1 VADTDPDDAAQR
13 EDRLLLDVDRIRRR
27 RVELRLSQ
35 RTVAAAIGT
44 ASGVVV
50 GIERGTNHRD
60 LTIAQL
66 ARLADTLGLDVVDLF
81 ATPAPA
87 ADTTKADAAPD
98 AGGDDAAVVGAMVE
112 LAGILTPITALAEA
126 AGWTLQ
132 RANDALDV
140 LEERLR
146 SSGLRLHRQ
155 PGKVAI
161 VRAVIGE
168 DTDRIRTLVRTHL
181 NRDGVSA
188 TEARMLRRIAAGTTP
203 QNPSNPE
210 AVALGVLANA
220 GLIETADGGTGKA
233 PVWVLA
239 DDVRHSLLLT
249 P

>member
-1 VADTDPDDAAQR
+1 VDTAAP
-13 EDRLLLDVDRIRRR
+13 LLDVDRIRRR

-44 ASGVVV
+44 ASGVVD

-60 LTIAQL
+60 LTVAQL
-66 ARLADTLGLDVVDLF
+66 ARLADALGLDVVDLF
-81 ATPAPA
+81 ATPP
-87 ADTTKADAAPD
+87 P
-98 AGGDDAAVVGAMVE
+98 GGDSDSGSGSGSDDAAVLGAMVE
-112 LAGILTPITALAEA
+112 LAGILTPVTALAEA

-132 RANDALDV
+132 RTNDALDV
-140 LEERLR
+140 LEGRL
-146 SSGLRLHRQ
+146 GATGQRLHRQ

-161 VRAVIGE
+161 VRAVIGD
-168 DTDRIRTLVRTHL
+168 DTDRIQTLVRSHL

-220 GLIETADGGTGKA
+220 GLIKTTNPGGNKA
-233 PVWVLA
+233 PVWALA
-239 DDVRHSLLLT
+239 EDVRHSLLLDT
-249 P
+249 

>member
-1 VADTDPDDAAQR
+1 VDSPAP
-13 EDRLLLDVDRIRRR
+13 LLDTDRIRRR

-44 ASGVVV
+44 AAGVVV

-60 LTIAQL
+60 LTVAQL

-81 ATPAPA
+81 TTPP
-87 ADTTKADAAPD
+87 PD
-98 AGGDDAAVVGAMVE
+98 DDGDSDDAAVLGAMVE
-112 LAGILTPITALAEA
+112 LAGILTPVTALAEA
-126 AGWTLQ
+126 AGWTMQ
-132 RANDALDV
+132 RTNDALDV
-140 LEERLR
+140 LETRLAAA
-146 SSGLRLHRQ
+146 GLRLHRQ

-161 VRAVIGE
+161 VRAVIGD
-168 DTDRIRTLVRTHL
+168 DTDRVKTLVRTHL
-181 NRDGVSA
+181 SRDGVSA

-233 PVWVLA
+233 PMWVLA
-239 DDVRHSLLLT
+239 DDVRHSLLLDT
-249 P
+249 

>member
-1 VADTDPDDAAQR
+1 VDSNAP
-13 EDRLLLDVDRIRRR
+13 LLDVDRIRRR

-44 ASGVVV
+44 AAGVIV

-60 LTIAQL
+60 LTVAQL

-81 ATPAPA
+81 TTPAPVGDDPETA
-87 ADTTKADAAPD
+87 KGAD
-98 AGGDDAAVVGAMVE
+98 GDDAAVVGAMVE
-112 LAGILTPITALAEA
+112 LAGILTSITALAEA
-126 AGWTLQ
+126 ADWTLQ
-132 RANDALDV
+132 RTHEALDI

-146 SSGLRLHRQ
+146 ATGQRLHRQ

-161 VRAVIGE
+161 VRAVIGD
-168 DTDRIRTLVRTHL
+168 DTDRIRTLVRAHL

-220 GLIETADGGTGKA
+220 GLIETAEGVTGKA

-239 DDVRHSLLLT
+239 DDVRHSLLLDT
-249 P
+249 

>member
-1 VADTDPDDAAQR
+1 MDSNAP
-13 EDRLLLDVDRIRRR
+13 LLDVDRIRRR

-44 ASGVVV
+44 AAGVIV

-60 LTIAQL
+60 LTVAQL

-87 ADTTKADAAPD
+87 AGTTDTETDTAS
-98 AGGDDAAVVGAMVE
+98 DDAEVVGAMVE

-126 AGWTLQ
+126 AGWTLP
-132 RANDALDV
+132 RTHEALDV

-161 VRAVIGE
+161 VRAIIGD

-220 GLIETADGGTGKA
+220 GLIETADGGAGKA

>member
-1 VADTDPDDAAQR
+1 
-13 EDRLLLDVDRIRRR
+13 LLDTDRIRSR

-44 ASGVVV
+44 AAGVVV

-60 LTIAQL
+60 LTVAQL
-66 ARLADTLGLDVVDLF
+66 ARLADALGLDVVDLF
-81 ATPAPA
+81 TTPAPA
-87 ADTTKADAAPD
+87 DDTTEAAPD
-98 AGGDDAAVVGAMVE
+98 ADSDDAAVLGAMVE

-132 RANDALDV
+132 RTNEALDT
-140 LEERLR
+140 LEGRLR

-161 VRAVIGE
+161 VRAVIGD
-168 DTDRIRTLVRTHL
+168 DTERVKTLVRTHL
-181 NRDGVSA
+181 SRDGVSA

-220 GLIETADGGTGKA
+220 GLIETTDGGASKA

-239 DDVRHSLLLT
+239 DDVRHSLLLA

>member
-1 VADTDPDDAAQR
+1 VADTDLDDAAR
-13 EDRLLLDVDRIRRR
+13 TASRPLLDVDRIRRR

-44 ASGVVV
+44 AAGVVV

-60 LTIAQL
+60 LTVAQL
-66 ARLADTLGLDVVDLF
+66 ARLADALGLDVVDLF
-81 ATPAPA
+81 ATPTPA
-87 ADTTKADAAPD
+87 DDTTETAPEADGP
-98 AGGDDAAVVGAMVE
+98 DDAAVLGAMVE
-112 LAGILTPITALAEA
+112 LAGILTPVTALAEA

-132 RANDALDV
+132 RTNEALDV
-140 LEERLR
+140 LEERLTVA
-146 SSGLRLHRQ
+146 GLRLHRQ

-161 VRAVIGE
+161 MRAVIGD
-168 DTDRIRTLVRTHL
+168 DTGRVRTLLRTHL
-181 NRDGVSA
+181 SRDGVSA

-220 GLIETADGGTGKA
+220 GLIETVDGGTDKA
-233 PVWVLA
+233 PVWALA